1 MLGQQGLETP
11 GTLRSRRNQDHPHL
25 AVAMTLPALKHTI
38 EASVSGV
45 ERGAPSR
52 FREEGADRTCGVH
65 ARSATRQRPRGR
77 SLQES
82 DFGGDVGEGEHGEQV
97 ERDKLEGTEVDVHV
111 DLSLIW
117 SEEAWS
123 GGASRRGRRC
133 GGGVVCVR
141 RCSNTTCPQTSL
153 RKNPIAAIFSE
164 YSRSITELC
173 RGAEPSRDR
182 GR

>member
-1 MLGQQGLETP
+1 MMRPKKRVYWLRLCVQGDVRGRELQVLGQQGLETP

-97 ERDKLEGTEVDVHV
+97 ERDKLEGTEVDVHG

-133 GGGVVCVR
+133 GGGWSVFEGVR
-141 RCSNTTCPQTSL
+141 TRTAPRPCYGKI
-153 RKNPIAAIFSE
+153 R
-164 YSRSITELC
+164 
-173 RGAEPSRDR
+173 
-182 GR
+182 